1 MKYRF
6 LLFDADNTLLDF
18 TACEAKAFA
27 EALKLCGIPQ
37 KPGMTEVY
45 SAYNDRCWKELE
57 RGELTKPQLVVKR
70 YALFLEHYGID
81 KDPQTVNET
90 YADCLSKTAIE
101 LPGAEDLL
109 KRLYGKAKIYIITNG
124 LTKVQKGRFAR
135 TGMTEYIEEIFIS
148 EQMGCK
154 KPDALFFSLV
164 AERIP
169 GFCQEQAIVIG
180 DSLTSDIRGANNAG
194 LPCCWFNPGNIPR
207 PADLRIDY
215 EIADLRQLL
224 RIV

>member
-1 MKYRF
+1 MQITPCWISQPAKPRR
-6 LLFDADNTLLDF
+6 LRSPEAVRNP
-18 TACEAKAFA
+18 AKARNDR
-27 EALKLCGIPQ
+27 G
-37 KPGMTEVY
+37 GY

-124 LTKVQKGRFAR
+124 LTKVQKGRFA
-135 TGMTEYIEEIFIS
+135 E
-148 EQMGCK
+148 
-154 KPDALFFSLV
+154 
-164 AERIP
+164 P
-169 GFCQEQAIVIG
+169 G
-180 DSLTSDIRGANNAG
+180 
-194 LPCCWFNPGNIPR
+194 
-207 PADLRIDY
+207 
-215 EIADLRQLL
+215 
-224 RIV
+224 

>member
-154 KPDALFFSLV
+154 KPCVVFQSGGGKDSRLLPRAGDRHRRFADQRHPGRQQRGTGLYLV
-164 AERIP
+164 QSQGRKK
-169 GFCQEQAIVIG
+169 
-180 DSLTSDIRGANNAG
+180 AG
-194 LPCCWFNPGNIPR
+194 R
-207 PADLRIDY
+207 P
-215 EIADLRQLL
+215 
-224 RIV
+224 

>member
-101 LPGAEDLL
+101 LPGAE
-109 KRLYGKAKIYIITNG
+109 GS
-124 LTKVQKGRFAR
+124 F
-135 TGMTEYIEEIFIS
+135 
-148 EQMGCK
+148 CK
-154 KPDALFFSLV
+154 DRDDRV
-164 AERIP
+164 
-169 GFCQEQAIVIG
+169 
-180 DSLTSDIRGANNAG
+180 
-194 LPCCWFNPGNIPR
+194 
-207 PADLRIDY
+207 Y
-215 EIADLRQLL
+215 
-224 RIV
+224 

>member
-1 MKYRF
+1 M
-6 LLFDADNTLLDF
+6 
-18 TACEAKAFA
+18 
-27 EALKLCGIPQ
+27 
-37 KPGMTEVY
+37 
-45 SAYNDRCWKELE
+45 LE
-57 RGELTKPQLVVKR
+57 GAGAGELTKPQLVVKR

-180 DSLTSDIRGANNAG
+180 DSLTSDIRGANNGG
-194 LPCCWFNPGNIPR
+194 LDCIWYNPKGEKKPE
-207 PADLRIDY
+207 DLKITLDARNFE
-215 EIADLRQLL
+215 EIYSFLTKECL
-224 RIV
+224 